1 MLYRNLFLD
10 INKVY
15 IIQKQKYMNYMMN
28 PDKKLWENHHVKIV
42 ITDLYRYNYF
52 LTLPSYYI
60 IQSL

>member
-28 PDKKLWENHHVKIV
+28 PDKKLRENYHVKPV
-42 ITDLYRYNYF
+42 IRDLYRYNYF
-52 LTLPSYYI
+52 LTLPSY
-60 IQSL
+60 